1 MDGHLHGH
9 AREWTSDR
17 FGKPSGSVNQWPAA
31 IERFREPSG
40 LTASCILHRL
50 AGEVSICASAMETCR
65 RAMPLIFAV
74 TALLAPLL
82 GMSQG
87 VPRGSRSSATDSE
100 LSRSRDDVIQKTKES
115 RASAETLLALH
126 HAEVKRITAEY
137 ERRRELYHQGFISRS
152 ELIQA
157 EHAVAQA
164 VLRLEEDKRFIA
176 ETDTAL
182 TEFTMRDELLRLPG
196 LALGGY
202 TETSILLRFNG
213 AAGFTLAEVDKIGR
227 FFLQSFGRV
236 MPISALG
243 QTATHERMKFDHRN
257 AVDVAL
263 HPESAEGQSVLNYL
277 RQAGIPFIAFRG
289 AVAGTATGA
298 HIHIGK
304 PSPRL

>member
-1 MDGHLHGH
+1 M
-9 AREWTSDR
+9 
-17 FGKPSGSVNQWPAA
+17 
-31 IERFREPSG
+31 
-40 LTASCILHRL
+40 
-50 AGEVSICASAMETCR
+50 
-65 RAMPLIFAV
+65 
-74 TALLAPLL
+74 TALLAPVL
-82 GMSQG
+82 GLSQG
-87 VPRGSRSSATDSE
+87 ALRGSRSIATDSE
-100 LSRSRDDVIQKTKES
+100 LSRSRSAVIQKTKET
-115 RASAETLLALH
+115 RAGAETLLALH
-126 HAEVKRITAEY
+126 EAEVKRMTAEY

-157 EHAVAQA
+157 EDAVAQA
-164 VLRLEEDKRFIA
+164 VLRLEEDKRFII

-202 TETSILLRFNG
+202 SESSTLLRFNG

-227 FFLQSFGRV
+227 FFLQSFGRG

-257 AVDVAL
+257 AIDVAL
-263 HPESAEGQSVLNYL
+263 HPESAEGKSVLNYL
-277 RQAGIPFIAFRG
+277 RQAGIPFTAFRG
-289 AVAGTATGA
+289 AVAGAATGA